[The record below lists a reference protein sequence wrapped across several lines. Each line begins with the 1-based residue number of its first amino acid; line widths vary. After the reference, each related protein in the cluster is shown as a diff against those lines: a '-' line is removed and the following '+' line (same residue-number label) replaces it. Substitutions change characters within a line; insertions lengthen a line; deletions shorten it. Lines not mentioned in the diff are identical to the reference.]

1 MGGVS
6 SCSDSGEKPYSKDHR
21 ITTLDT
27 SDIRVSI
34 RTHILHKGPAEV
46 AQPMEETMDSGWGC
60 QETEAAGWGQ
70 WFSLLC
76 ISNTDGGAELGEVQ
90 EK

>member
-6 SCSDSGEKPYSKDHR
+6 SCSDSGEKPYSKDHG

-46 AQPMEETMDSGWGC
+46 AQPMEETMDSG
-60 QETEAAGWGQ
+60 
-70 WFSLLC
+70 
-76 ISNTDGGAELGEVQ
+76 
-90 EK
+90 